1 MSLHTMAV
9 LTTLEGRVAENA
21 WRSGIEVRV
30 DGNDVLIRDAKNPD
44 GPWLRVSVE
53 EWQIFLD
60 GVRAGEFDPQ

>member
-1 MSLHTMAV
+1 
-9 LTTLEGRVAENA
+9 VAENV

-44 GPWLRVSVE
+44 GPWLRVSIE

-60 GVRAGEFDPQ
+60 GVRAGEFDPT